1 MWDEAEMTVLLG
13 VPVYTF
19 GLFSALGALAALITA
34 VCLAK
39 KKNANPGGGLLCFLG
54 MAIGGIG
61 GALGGSMMHSA
72 SALKPTKKK
81 ASKALQSAEDIL
93 DSLRV
98 MLK

>member
-1 MWDEAEMTVLLG
+1 MQKKIGKIAAG
-13 VPVYTF
+13 V
-19 GLFSALGALAALITA
+19 G
-34 VCLAK
+34 
-39 KKNANPGGGLLCFLG
+39 LG

-72 SALKPTKKK
+72 SALKPMKKK